1 MGYITLYN
9 YSIIILLVPLAVL
22 SFFAVTYARNG
33 WSRIIMSFTIM
44 LAVSVGFL
52 IPNEFTSYPK
62 PVPQEWYERELSEA
76 TVLWAHVDPVE
87 EEIYLLLFWKDQP
100 RLYKPIWDWDI
111 AKELAEAM
119 MEQQMAQAEGGDGE
133 MTMQY
138 PFLDK
143 EERKKRMQEDGLAP
157 SESEGEE
164 SREAFRQ
171 PGVEEEDDS
180 NIFHVAPPP
189 SFPEKGAPK
198 PTIRT

>member
-1 MGYITLYN
+1 MEYITLYN

-22 SFFAVTYARNG
+22 SFFAVKYARNG

-76 TVLWAHVDPVE
+76 TVLWAHVDPIE
-87 EEIYLLLFWKDQP
+87 EEIYLLLFWEDQP

-119 MEQQMAQAEGGDGE
+119 MDQQRAQAEGGDGE

-143 EERKKRMQEDGLAP
+143 EEREKRMQADGLVP
-157 SESEGEE
+157 SEGDEN
-164 SREAFRQ
+164 RETFRQ

>member
-9 YSIIILLVPLAVL
+9 YSIIILLLPLIAL
-22 SFFAVTYARNG
+22 SFFAFKYARNG
-33 WSRIIMSFTIM
+33 WSRVTMSLIFI
-44 LAVSVGFL
+44 LAVSVGFI

-76 TVLWAHVDPVE
+76 VILWAHVDPE
-87 EEIYLLLFWKDQP
+87 QEEIYLLLFWEDQP

-119 MEQQMAQAEGGDGE
+119 MEQEMAQAEGGDGE

-138 PFLDK
+138 PFLSK
-143 EERKKRMQEDGLAP
+143 EEREERMQEDGTAP
-157 SESEGEE
+157 SEGDEN
-164 SREAFRQ
+164 REAFRQ

>member
-1 MGYITLYN
+1 
-9 YSIIILLVPLAVL
+9 
-22 SFFAVTYARNG
+22 
-33 WSRIIMSFTIM
+33 M

-76 TVLWAHVDPVE
+76 TVLWAHVDPDK
-87 EEIYLLLFWKDQP
+87 EEIFLLLFWEDQP

-119 MEQQMAQAEGGDGE
+119 MESQTAQAEGGDGE
-133 MTMQY
+133 ITMQY

-143 EERKKRMQEDGLAP
+143 EEREKRMKEDGLMNEDGAND
-157 SESEGEE
+157 
-164 SREAFRQ
+164 SREQFRQ
-171 PGVEEEDDS
+171 FGVEEEDDS

-189 SFPEKGAPK
+189 SLPEKNAPK
-198 PTIRT
+198 RTLRT

>member
-1 MGYITLYN
+1 MEYITLYN
-9 YSIIILLVPLAVL
+9 YSILILLVPLAVL

-76 TVLWAHVDPVE
+76 TVLWAHVDPIE
-87 EEIYLLLFWKDQP
+87 EEIYLLLFWEDQP

-119 MEQQMAQAEGGDGE
+119 MDQQRAQAEGGDGE

-143 EERKKRMQEDGLAP
+143 EEREKRMQADGLVP
-157 SESEGEE
+157 SEGDEN
-164 SREAFRQ
+164 RETFRQ